1 MQVHMNTLSD
11 EELMALYQSGDDKA
25 FEVLYK
31 RHSGRVLSYLQ
42 RRSNP
47 QTARDL
53 LQDAFLKLHR
63 SRHQYSTQYP
73 FLPWLFTITRN
84 ALVDFTRLNETKV
97 AKSSTEEV
105 ELVAAAI
112 PSLPLTDFEPA
123 LVTLSEPQRR
133 TIELRYMQDWS
144 FEKIAAEMQTTP
156 LNVRQIISRSLKK
169 LRSEF
174 GGNSK

>member
-1 MQVHMNTLSD
+1 
-11 EELMALYQSGDDKA
+11 MALYQSGDDKA